1 MENSVFRRIMR
12 AKRKV
17 TEGWEKSNNGEHH
30 N

>member
-1 MENSVFRRIMR
+1 MKNRAFRRIMR

-17 TEGWEKSNNGEHH
+17 TEGWEKFNNREHH